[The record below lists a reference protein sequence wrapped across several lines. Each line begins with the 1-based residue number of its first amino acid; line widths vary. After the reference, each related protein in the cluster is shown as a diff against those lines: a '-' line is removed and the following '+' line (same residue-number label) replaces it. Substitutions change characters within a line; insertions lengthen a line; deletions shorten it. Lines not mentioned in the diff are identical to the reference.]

1 MKIFHYT
8 TIETLALILKHKTI
22 RFNRLDKVDDLE
34 ESMYGSGSMNMKLS
48 KYVFVSCWTKTE
60 QENLSLW
67 KMYAGYD
74 GVRIAMEEDMFVSY
88 PNEPFNTFNSF
99 YEKLFYWGK
108 DYVAD
113 QYTNKVELHKVDY
126 IDDPQQKAKDL
137 LEYNGKE
144 ISIKTT
150 DLGLFKRR
158 EWAVQDEYRYKIQVL
173 PLNYDYIHSYNT
185 EQLNSMD
192 RMELTKANWELTPA
206 IVKSFCDD
214 YVIDTDYIDIQLKQD
229 VLDRIEV
236 KMGPL
241 TTEAD
246 KIIVDSLL
254 RDYPNSRVE
263 NSFFK
268 GKIKKG

>member
-8 TIETLALILKHKTI
+8 TIESLALILKHKTI

-34 ESMYGSGSMNMKLS
+34 ESMYGSGATNMKLS
-48 KYVFVSCWTKTE
+48 KYVFVSCWTRTE

-67 KMYAGYD
+67 KMYAGYN

-99 YEKLFYWGK
+99 YKNIFYFGK

-126 IDDPQQKAKDL
+126 IDNPQQKAKDL
-137 LEYNGKE
+137 LEYNGNK

-158 EWAVQDEYRYKIQVL
+158 EWAIQDEYRYKIQVL
-173 PLNYDYIHSYNT
+173 PLNYDYVHSYSM
-185 EQLNSMD
+185 EQLNGMNK
-192 RMELTKANWELTPA
+192 MELADANFEVIPA
-206 IVKSFCDD
+206 IVNSFRED
-214 YVIDTDYIDIQLKQD
+214 YVIDTNYIDIQLKQD
-229 VLDRIEV
+229 VLNRIEV

-246 KIIVDSLL
+246 RIIVDSLL
-254 RDYPNSRVE
+254 RDCPNSRVE

-268 GKIKKG
+268 GKIKKE

>member
-8 TIETLALILKHKTI
+8 TIETLALILKYKTI
-22 RFNRLDKVDDLE
+22 HFNRLDNVDDLE
-34 ESMYGSGSMNMKLS
+34 ESMYGSGSTNIKLS
-48 KYVFVSCWTKTE
+48 KYVFVSCWTRTE

-99 YEKLFYWGK
+99 YKKLFYFGK
-108 DYVAD
+108 DYVAN

-126 IDDPQQKAKDL
+126 IDNPQQKAKDL
-137 LEYNGKE
+137 LEFNDGE

-150 DLGLFKRR
+150 DLGLFKRK
-158 EWAVQDEYRYKIQVL
+158 EWAIQDEYRYKIQVL
-173 PLNYDYIHSYNT
+173 PLNYDYVHSYSA
-185 EQLNSMD
+185 EQLNGMD
-192 RMELTKANWELTPA
+192 RMELTEANIELTPA
-206 IVKSFCDD
+206 ILKSFCED
-214 YVIDTDYIDIQLKQD
+214 YVIDTNYIDIQLKQD
-229 VLDRIEV
+229 VLNNIEV

-254 RDYPNSRVE
+254 QDYPNSCVE

-268 GKIKKG
+268 GKIKKR